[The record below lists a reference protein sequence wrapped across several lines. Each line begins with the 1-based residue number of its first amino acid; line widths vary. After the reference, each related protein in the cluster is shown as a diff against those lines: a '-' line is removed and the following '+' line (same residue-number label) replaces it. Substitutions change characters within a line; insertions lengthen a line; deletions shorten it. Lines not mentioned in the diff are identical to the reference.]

1 MPATLEKL
9 DNLGY
14 VIKVKDKNLYVI
26 ADHLPVDRL
35 EAWGN
40 ELAEIKVYK
49 TIEEAQ
55 EIKRAFDKCKHN
67 YNNIRDFNIQVQL
80 VHKKPYMI
88 AKLKGS
94 KNED

>member
-1 MPATLEKL
+1 MVTLEKL

-14 VIKVKDKNLYVI
+14 VIKVKGKKLYVI
-26 ADHLPVDRL
+26 TDCLPVDRL

-40 ELAEIKVYK
+40 DPAKIKVYK
-49 TIEEAQ
+49 TIQEAQ
-55 EIKRAFDKCKHN
+55 GIKRAFDKCKHN
-67 YNNIRDFNIQVQL
+67 YNNIRNFEIQVQL

-94 KNED
+94 KDE